1 MEVWKGHQVF
11 NFQDFVV
18 LEVEV
23 FDPFFSFQQRNMLE
37 APRIELYFFWILQS
51 LFWPPV
57 DDQDIGNLG
66 KLDIQGKTV
75 GLNMVQLAMLEQVAI
90 SFIVLRL
97 KKLSDQFGLW

>member
-1 MEVWKGHQVF
+1 MEVWKGNQVF
-11 NFQDFVV
+11 DFHDFVV

-66 KLDIQGKTV
+66 KLDIQRKAV
-75 GLNMVQLAMLEQVAI
+75 RLNMVQLAVFEQVTI
-90 SFIVLRL
+90 PFIVLRL
-97 KKLSDQFGLW
+97 KKLSDQFWLW